1 VTTIAGPPR
10 ATYRLQLNRDFTFRD
25 AASLVD
31 YLADLG
37 ISHVYA
43 SPFLQARR
51 GSTHGYDITDHNRL
65 NPEIGTPED
74 FAALVAR
81 LHGRGMGLILDFVP
95 NHMGIGSDNAWW
107 LEVLEWGEA
116 SPTAA
121 YFDIDW
127 NGARQDTRG
136 KVLLPVLGDQYGVIL
151 ENGEIALRFDRA
163 TGGFLVAYYD
173 HRFPVSPLDYA
184 ELLSLA
190 SDDELDAAA
199 ETALR
204 DLTAAANRIAGD
216 RTLAGRIRARA
227 PAAELKR
234 GLREAAAA
242 HPQLA
247 VALDAAA
254 ASISGKREPTDWH
267 ALHDILEAQSY
278 RLAYWRVAS
287 DEINYRRFFNI
298 NDLAGLR
305 MELPELFEAS
315 HRLVFEL
322 LKDGSLQGLRI
333 DHVDG
338 LFDPRAYCILLQA
351 RAEQLGIAPLYVVV
365 EKILARYESLPAWP
379 IAGTTGY
386 EFTNQV
392 LGLFVDPQS
401 ERRLTRLYVRAS
413 GRTEDF
419 DRVLYASKM
428 RICTVNLASEVNV
441 LARRFH
447 ELALF
452 DWRRRDYTLNG
463 MVDAL
468 REVLTAFP
476 VYRTYVDTAGA
487 SAEDRRYIDWAIAVA
502 KRRSPAIDTSIFD
515 FIHAVLTGELN
526 GRYAERIEDVRRL
539 AMRFQ
544 QLSGPVMAKGLEDTA
559 FYRYFRLLA
568 LNEVGGDPRRIGV
581 SGAAFHHL
589 NEDRVKHWPHAML
602 TTATH
607 DTKRGEDARVRL
619 ALLSELSAE
628 WRRRV
633 GLWYRLNRR
642 WRSKVDEE
650 PAPSRNDEYL
660 FYQGIVGAWPLGLD
674 AADVAGMRSLAE
686 RVGAFMLKAV
696 REGKEQSSWGNPHAA
711 YEAALARFV
720 EKALDASR
728 PNAFVAD
735 LAAFVARLARLG
747 AINGLAQVAIKLTSP
762 GVPDTYQGCEL
773 WDFSLVDPDNRR
785 PVDFALRQRIFD
797 DLRARFGGLD
807 DAGADPVDL
816 GGAFE
821 ASWQDGREKLFLT
834 WRILQ
839 CRASRPELFALG
851 GYAGLTAEGA
861 KADHLLA
868 FARSHGAD
876 CIVVA
881 VPRLVAAI
889 YDDAGVAEWGD
900 TALVLPAGRRWRNI
914 FSGRRIAGADRIAAR
929 DLFADFPV
937 AVLAA
942 E

>member
-1 VTTIAGPPR
+1 VTDFASPPR

-43 SPFLQARR
+43 SPFLQERR

-65 NPEIGTPED
+65 NPEIGTEED

-81 LHGRGMGLILDFVP
+81 LHGRGLGLILDFVP

-116 SPTAA
+116 SPTAP

-127 NGARQDTRG
+127 NGARQDMRG
-136 KVLLPVLGDQYGVIL
+136 KVLLPVLGDQYGAIL
-151 ENGEIALRFDRA
+151 ENGEISLRFDRDS
-163 TGGFLVAYYD
+163 GSFVVAYYD

-190 SDDELDAAA
+190 SDDELDDDA

-216 RTLAGRIRARA
+216 RSLEGRREALA
-227 PAAELKR
+227 PAAELKQQ
-234 GLREAAAA
+234 LKAAASA
-242 HPQLA
+242 HPKLA
-247 VALDAAA
+247 AAIDAAA
-254 ASISGKREPTDWH
+254 ASICGRGEAGDWH
-267 ALHDILEAQSY
+267 ALHEILEAQSY

-305 MELPELFEAS
+305 IEMPELFEQA
-315 HRLVFEL
+315 HRLVFDL
-322 LKDGSLQGLRI
+322 LKNGSLQGLRI
-333 DHVDG
+333 DHIDG
-338 LFDPRAYCILLQA
+338 LFDPKAYCRQLQE
-351 RAEQLGIAPLYVVV
+351 RAEALGIGPLYVVV
-365 EKILARYESLPAWP
+365 EKILARYENLPDWP

-392 LGLFVDPQS
+392 LGLFIDPRS

-413 GRTEDF
+413 ERTEAF
-419 DRVLYASKM
+419 DTILYASKM

-452 DWRRRDYTLNG
+452 DWRRRDYTRNG

-476 VYRTYVDTAGA
+476 VYRTYVDAAGA
-487 SAEDRRYIDWAIAVA
+487 APDDRRYIDWAIAVA

-515 FIHAVLTGELN
+515 FIQAVLTGELN
-526 GRYAERIEDVRRL
+526 GRYAERTEDVRRL

-544 QLSGPVMAKGLEDTA
+544 QVSGPVMAKGLEDTA
-559 FYRYFRLLA
+559 FYRYFRLVA
-568 LNEVGGDPRRIGV
+568 LNEVGGDPRRVGI
-581 SGAAFHHL
+581 SAAAFHRL

-619 ALLSELSAE
+619 ALLSELSVE
-628 WRRRV
+628 WRRHV

-642 WRSKVDEE
+642 WRSKIEDE
-650 PAPSRNDEYL
+650 PVPSRNDEYL
-660 FYQGIVGAWPLGLD
+660 FYQGVVGAWPLDLDPAD
-674 AADVAGMRSLAE
+674 AAGVRSLAE
-686 RVGAFMLKAV
+686 RMGVFMLKAV
-696 REGKEQSSWGNPHAA
+696 REGKEQSSWGNPHAD
-711 YEAALARFV
+711 YEAALAKFV
-720 EKALDASR
+720 ENSLDASR

-735 LAAFVARLARLG
+735 LAPFVARLTRLG
-747 AINGLAQVAIKLTSP
+747 SINSLAQTTLKLTSP
-762 GVPDTYQGCEL
+762 GVPDIYQGCEL

-785 PVDFALRQRIFD
+785 PVDFSKRQNMFD
-797 DLRARFGGLD
+797 DLRQRFGSLD
-807 DAGADPVDL
+807 VGDEVDL
-816 GGAFE
+816 AALE
-821 ASWQDGREKLFLT
+821 SSWQGGSEKLFLT

-839 CRASRPELFALG
+839 CRAAHPEIFAAG
-851 GYAGLTAEGA
+851 AYAALTTEGA
-861 KADHLLA
+861 KAENLLG
-868 FARSHGAD
+868 FARPHDTG
-876 CIVVA
+876 CVVVA
-881 VPRLVAAI
+881 VPRLITAVIGEGGAA
-889 YDDAGVAEWGD
+889 DWGD
-900 TALVLPAGRRWRNI
+900 TALVLPEGRSWRNI
-914 FSGRRIAGADRIAAR
+914 FSGKRLAAGRIDAR

-937 AVLAA
+937 AVLVS